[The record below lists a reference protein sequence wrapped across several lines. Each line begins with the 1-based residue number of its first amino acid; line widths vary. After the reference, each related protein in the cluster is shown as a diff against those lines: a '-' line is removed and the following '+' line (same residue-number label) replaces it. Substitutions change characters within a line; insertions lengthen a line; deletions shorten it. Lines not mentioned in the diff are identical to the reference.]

1 MINKKRGLLI
11 LCMILLLGGLVSAI
25 PQTFSVHGK
34 LENNA
39 GSPLEGTYNM
49 SFNIYNA
56 YTGGSSIWNLS
67 NQNVDTDSNGIYNV
81 VLTSVNLDFGSQ
93 YYLGVTVGNDSE
105 MSPRINLS
113 SSPYAFE
120 AQNVSVSG
128 VRFNSNVDFGTNYNF
143 TFDGGTLFVDGSKGY
158 VGIGTITPNATLHI
172 VKPGVSGDNVTI
184 IHSGGGANDLMLIG
198 NSGYPYAVFSEANTN
213 DPGNLQL
220 KYVGV
225 TTISLLANGN
235 TYFNNGNVGIG
246 TTTPQ
251 QKLHVNGSILA
262 NGTINATT
270 DVCIQ
275 GGACLSSAGTG
286 SGTISGSG
294 TSNYVPLWNGTSSIN
309 KSNIYQGASGNI
321 GIGTVNPISRLEIN
335 SAANGGPAGL
345 NINFATRT
353 NTEDSTS
360 AINVTGTLAKGTV
373 FKVEAGGNVGIG
385 TSSPQQKLDVV
396 GNINST
402 GFINATTDVCIQ
414 GGACLSSVSASA
426 GGWTKTGTQ
435 VALTTATDNVSIGST
450 DFFVDNSKGYVGI
463 GTTSPKS
470 LLTVSNYDISQ
481 DYTRSTSVG
490 TFTWI
495 ELCNVTDVS
504 NVKIIA
510 RINSQNNEEV
520 AEILVQ
526 STYYVSDSLIEVTR
540 QTYNSRFMEVRVG
553 AAGYGSLR
561 TIYVKLRTDAY
572 APTITWSI
580 MGKGISSI
588 SNTDI
593 GSSDPSLAYYA
604 TLPLSINALK
614 ASTSGMTIGG
624 YVGIGTTSPGAV
636 LDINGANDVTQ
647 FRIREDDASPTVA
660 TVNITRSDNLATN
673 NYNNSLL
680 YLRDH
685 SYNVP
690 LYITDNNF
698 NPLFIVNGSGYV
710 GIGTT
715 APATPLDIDTGS
727 NSLGLRLRGLA
738 ETTEI
743 GDIHMNSAGAL
754 VISTTAGTGSASF
767 IDLRPEDNDYGLI
780 LRESD
785 GTGTASYANFYVTD
799 DTDDLLSINVN
810 SIKDGDALVVTAS
823 NNVGIGTTSPQ
834 QKLHVNGN
842 ILANGTINAT
852 TDLCIQGGACLSSVS
867 ASAGGWT
874 KTGTQV
880 ALTTATDN
888 VSIGSTDFFV
898 DNSKG
903 YVGIGTTAPKKE
915 LDIVGNIKVS
925 GYVYSN
931 GCPNDMAY
939 VSSAGGFCIDKWEAS
954 RPDATDSS
962 MGSDTSMAIS
972 QAGVIPWVSI
982 SQIDSRTACNNAGKR
997 LCSDEEWLAA
1007 ANIQGQV
1014 YYLPTNLAVSP
1025 YYCVTDSSTYCLGHS
1040 YSAGDA
1046 CNTGNKTGCVSKEG
1060 VYDMVGNVWEWTN
1073 ETVDV
1078 IDSGSAEWKYANSSN
1093 GWQSSTS
1100 GLWNKYGN
1108 DGVYF
1113 PVTTPGRAVLRG
1125 GAWDRGALAGPFCAS
1140 LGIAPT
1146 AAGNSFGF
1154 RCCSG

>member
-385 TSSPQQKLDVV
+385 TSSPQQKLD
-396 GNINST
+396 
-402 GFINATTDVCIQ
+402 
-414 GGACLSSVSASA
+414 
-426 GGWTKTGTQ
+426 
-435 VALTTATDNVSIGST
+435 
-450 DFFVDNSKGYVGI
+450 
-463 GTTSPKS
+463 
-470 LLTVSNYDISQ
+470 
-481 DYTRSTSVG
+481 
-490 TFTWI
+490 
-495 ELCNVTDVS
+495 
-504 NVKIIA
+504 
-510 RINSQNNEEV
+510 
-520 AEILVQ
+520 
-526 STYYVSDSLIEVTR
+526 
-540 QTYNSRFMEVRVG
+540 
-553 AAGYGSLR
+553 
-561 TIYVKLRTDAY
+561 
-572 APTITWSI
+572 
-580 MGKGISSI
+580 
-588 SNTDI
+588 
-593 GSSDPSLAYYA
+593 
-604 TLPLSINALK
+604 
-614 ASTSGMTIGG
+614 
-624 YVGIGTTSPGAV
+624 
-636 LDINGANDVTQ
+636 
-647 FRIREDDASPTVA
+647 
-660 TVNITRSDNLATN
+660 
-673 NYNNSLL
+673 
-680 YLRDH
+680 
-685 SYNVP
+685 
-690 LYITDNNF
+690 
-698 NPLFIVNGSGYV
+698 
-710 GIGTT
+710 
-715 APATPLDIDTGS
+715 
-727 NSLGLRLRGLA
+727 
-738 ETTEI
+738 
-743 GDIHMNSAGAL
+743 
-754 VISTTAGTGSASF
+754 
-767 IDLRPEDNDYGLI
+767 
-780 LRESD
+780 
-785 GTGTASYANFYVTD
+785 
-799 DTDDLLSINVN
+799 
-810 SIKDGDALVVTAS
+810 
-823 NNVGIGTTSPQ
+823 
-834 QKLHVNGN
+834 
-842 ILANGTINAT
+842 
-852 TDLCIQGGACLSSVS
+852 
-867 ASAGGWT
+867 
-874 KTGTQV
+874 
-880 ALTTATDN
+880 
-888 VSIGSTDFFV
+888 
-898 DNSKG
+898 
-903 YVGIGTTAPKKE
+903 
-915 LDIVGNIKVS
+915 IVGNIKFS

>member
-275 GGACLSSAGTG
+275 GGACLSS
-286 SGTISGSG
+286 
-294 TSNYVPLWNGTSSIN
+294 
-309 KSNIYQGASGNI
+309 
-321 GIGTVNPISRLEIN
+321 
-335 SAANGGPAGL
+335 
-345 NINFATRT
+345 
-353 NTEDSTS
+353 
-360 AINVTGTLAKGTV
+360 
-373 FKVEAGGNVGIG
+373 
-385 TSSPQQKLDVV
+385 
-396 GNINST
+396 
-402 GFINATTDVCIQ
+402 
-414 GGACLSSVSASA
+414 
-426 GGWTKTGTQ
+426 
-435 VALTTATDNVSIGST
+435 
-450 DFFVDNSKGYVGI
+450 
-463 GTTSPKS
+463 
-470 LLTVSNYDISQ
+470 
-481 DYTRSTSVG
+481 
-490 TFTWI
+490 
-495 ELCNVTDVS
+495 
-504 NVKIIA
+504 
-510 RINSQNNEEV
+510 
-520 AEILVQ
+520 
-526 STYYVSDSLIEVTR
+526 
-540 QTYNSRFMEVRVG
+540 
-553 AAGYGSLR
+553 
-561 TIYVKLRTDAY
+561 
-572 APTITWSI
+572 
-580 MGKGISSI
+580 
-588 SNTDI
+588 
-593 GSSDPSLAYYA
+593 
-604 TLPLSINALK
+604 
-614 ASTSGMTIGG
+614 
-624 YVGIGTTSPGAV
+624 
-636 LDINGANDVTQ
+636 
-647 FRIREDDASPTVA
+647 
-660 TVNITRSDNLATN
+660 
-673 NYNNSLL
+673 
-680 YLRDH
+680 
-685 SYNVP
+685 
-690 LYITDNNF
+690 
-698 NPLFIVNGSGYV
+698 
-710 GIGTT
+710 
-715 APATPLDIDTGS
+715 
-727 NSLGLRLRGLA
+727 
-738 ETTEI
+738 
-743 GDIHMNSAGAL
+743 
-754 VISTTAGTGSASF
+754 
-767 IDLRPEDNDYGLI
+767 
-780 LRESD
+780 
-785 GTGTASYANFYVTD
+785 
-799 DTDDLLSINVN
+799 
-810 SIKDGDALVVTAS
+810 
-823 NNVGIGTTSPQ
+823 
-834 QKLHVNGN
+834 
-842 ILANGTINAT
+842 
-852 TDLCIQGGACLSSVS
+852 VS

-939 VSSAGGFCIDKWEAS
+939 VSSAGGFCIDKWEA
-954 RPDATDSS
+954 
-962 MGSDTSMAIS
+962 
-972 QAGVIPWVSI
+972 
-982 SQIDSRTACNNAGKR
+982 
-997 LCSDEEWLAA
+997 
-1007 ANIQGQV
+1007 
-1014 YYLPTNLAVSP
+1014 
-1025 YYCVTDSSTYCLGHS
+1025 
-1040 YSAGDA
+1040 
-1046 CNTGNKTGCVSKEG
+1046 
-1060 VYDMVGNVWEWTN
+1060 
-1073 ETVDV
+1073 
-1078 IDSGSAEWKYANSSN
+1078 
-1093 GWQSSTS
+1093 
-1100 GLWNKYGN
+1100 
-1108 DGVYF
+1108 
-1113 PVTTPGRAVLRG
+1113 
-1125 GAWDRGALAGPFCAS
+1125 
-1140 LGIAPT
+1140 
-1146 AAGNSFGF
+1146 
-1154 RCCSG
+1154 

>member
-1 MINKKRGLLI
+1 MMNKKRGLLV
-11 LCMILLLGGLVSAI
+11 LCMILLLGSLVSAI

-49 SFNIYNA
+49 SFNIYTT
-56 YTGGSSIWNLS
+56 YTGGSASWTLS
-67 NQNVDTDSNGIYNV
+67 NQDVTTDSNGIYNI
-81 VLTSVNLDFGSQ
+81 VLTNVNLDFGSQ

-105 MSPRINLS
+105 MSPRINLT

-294 TSNYVPLWNGTSSIN
+294 TSNYVPLWDGTSSIN

-402 GFINATTDVCIQ
+402 GFINATTDV
-414 GGACLSSVSASA
+414 
-426 GGWTKTGTQ
+426 
-435 VALTTATDNVSIGST
+435 
-450 DFFVDNSKGYVGI
+450 
-463 GTTSPKS
+463 
-470 LLTVSNYDISQ
+470 
-481 DYTRSTSVG
+481 
-490 TFTWI
+490 
-495 ELCNVTDVS
+495 
-504 NVKIIA
+504 
-510 RINSQNNEEV
+510 
-520 AEILVQ
+520 
-526 STYYVSDSLIEVTR
+526 
-540 QTYNSRFMEVRVG
+540 
-553 AAGYGSLR
+553 
-561 TIYVKLRTDAY
+561 
-572 APTITWSI
+572 
-580 MGKGISSI
+580 
-588 SNTDI
+588 
-593 GSSDPSLAYYA
+593 
-604 TLPLSINALK
+604 
-614 ASTSGMTIGG
+614 
-624 YVGIGTTSPGAV
+624 
-636 LDINGANDVTQ
+636 
-647 FRIREDDASPTVA
+647 
-660 TVNITRSDNLATN
+660 
-673 NYNNSLL
+673 
-680 YLRDH
+680 
-685 SYNVP
+685 
-690 LYITDNNF
+690 
-698 NPLFIVNGSGYV
+698 
-710 GIGTT
+710 
-715 APATPLDIDTGS
+715 
-727 NSLGLRLRGLA
+727 
-738 ETTEI
+738 
-743 GDIHMNSAGAL
+743 
-754 VISTTAGTGSASF
+754 
-767 IDLRPEDNDYGLI
+767 
-780 LRESD
+780 
-785 GTGTASYANFYVTD
+785 
-799 DTDDLLSINVN
+799 
-810 SIKDGDALVVTAS
+810 
-823 NNVGIGTTSPQ
+823 
-834 QKLHVNGN
+834 
-842 ILANGTINAT
+842 
-852 TDLCIQGGACLSSVS
+852 CIQGGACLSSVS